1 QFGDA
6 AHERL
11 ARLADIC
18 GIEGKNDAQKAH
30 KFIDWIEDLKAKMD
44 IPEKLD
50 VIQDKDIPQII
61 AWAKKEANPLYPV
74 PVIWAEND
82 FRTLIENI
90 RIDPPP
96 QI

>member
-1 QFGDA
+1 M
-6 AHERL
+6 
-11 ARLADIC
+11 AR
-18 GIEGKNDAQKAH
+18 
-30 KFIDWIEDLKAKMD
+30 KFIAWIEDLKAKMD

-61 AWAKKEANPLYPV
+61 AWAQKEANPLYPV
-74 PVIWAEND
+74 PEVWAEKD